1 MESPV
6 DDVFYSGRSPA
17 AGSSS
22 QSSGW
27 PNDVDAGSPAATAA
41 SDFARNPETVLRST
55 SIQRQTLNTGFTL
68 NRKALKKQFDI
79 WGNTFSFCS
88 LILL

>member
-1 MESPV
+1 M

-55 SIQRQTLNTGFTL
+55 SIQRQTLNTL
-68 NRKALKKQFDI
+68 NCKALKKQFDI

>member
-1 MESPV
+1 M

-41 SDFARNPETVLRST
+41 SDFARNPETVLRVHINSEANFKHWLHLE
-55 SIQRQTLNTGFTL
+55 S
-68 NRKALKKQFDI
+68 
-79 WGNTFSFCS
+79 
-88 LILL
+88 